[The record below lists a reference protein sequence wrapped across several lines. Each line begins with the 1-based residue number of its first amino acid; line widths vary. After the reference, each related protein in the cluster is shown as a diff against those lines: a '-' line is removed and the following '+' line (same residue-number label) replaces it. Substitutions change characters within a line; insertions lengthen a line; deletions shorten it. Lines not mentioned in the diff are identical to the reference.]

1 MVRLHGPWCK
11 LALRFMIYI
20 SIMCTLEPLDGTSFI
35 ICVCAL
41 LINTPIC
48 IPKKENAYKS
58 MAKKY
63 QQVYYSHIDI
73 KFDYKSLYHVLQA
86 R

>member
-1 MVRLHGPWCK
+1 M
-11 LALRFMIYI
+11 
-20 SIMCTLEPLDGTSFI
+20 
-35 ICVCAL
+35 
-41 LINTPIC
+41 NTPIC